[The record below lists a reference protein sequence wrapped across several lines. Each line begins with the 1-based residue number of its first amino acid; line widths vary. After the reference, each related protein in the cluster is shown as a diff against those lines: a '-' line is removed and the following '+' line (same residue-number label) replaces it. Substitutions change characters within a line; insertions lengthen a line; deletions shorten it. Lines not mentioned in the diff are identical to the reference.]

1 MPSPVEL
8 STFCLLAAPLNHR
21 ATVVCIPLASG
32 MGSYI
37 IETAQYALN
46 TDIKLQRSTEK
57 YIATVTHRTLL
68 IDYLCQVCYH
78 LTESCHSIC
87 LPNTAV

>member
-1 MPSPVEL
+1 ML
-8 STFCLLAAPLNHR
+8 DKL
-21 ATVVCIPLASG
+21 VVAKYSCWEFA
-32 MGSYI
+32 GSYI